1 MSASASPGASTST
14 SRTARPR
21 TCAAARHRRS
31 RRRHARRR
39 TRRSAAWPSSTA
51 ATAPR
56 RAAWPTSSPRCTSSA
71 SRRCWPTAA
80 TAPRAWSARSAAS
93 SAAQDTPSAR
103 RTERRSSTGTTS
115 SRRRSSA
122 RSRRTP
128 MCTCCATGPSSP
140 RTGTSPR
147 SCASEE
153 ARRDDPESR
162 ARTHAGA
169 TRPRPPSPDA
179 VAAAARRAA
188 RPRAAPT
195 PPPRPPAGPPRPAPP
210 PPPAAPAHPR
220 RPARPRPHPAPAGP
234 AGPRARPDPAADLS
248 AGDAA
253 AAPREPRRIDGFA
266 PIRDYAVIGDRRTVA
281 LVAIDGAIDWLCLP
295 RVDGPPAFAAL
306 LDPGSG
312 GRFPL
317 APGAPCGAARR
328 YLPDTNVL
336 ETTFETAEGAV
347 RVTDALAWPAPDDGA
362 AVEVLRRV
370 EGLTGEVA
378 LRWSLEPRCGWDP
391 APAEVAGTPAQALL
405 HCGEGPVLGLEAW
418 DAGAVERGP
427 STVAGE
433 LVCRPGDRALLV
445 LRAAGGGAPRPTE
458 RDAAEAR
465 LDATA
470 QRWRAWAATG
480 RDDRPGAEP
489 GRGGAPALAPLLG
502 GGTGAG

>member
-14 SRTARPR
+14 SRTARTR

-71 SRRCWPTAA
+71 SRRCWSTAA

-115 SRRRSSA
+115 SRRRSGA

-169 TRPRPPSPDA
+169 TRPGPLSPDA
-179 VAAAARRAA
+179 VAADARRAA
-188 RPRAAPT
+188 RPR
-195 PPPRPPAGPPRPAPP
+195 PRPAPP
-210 PPPAAPAHPR
+210 
-220 RPARPRPHPAPAGP
+220 GP
-234 AGPRARPDPAADLS
+234 AGPRAGPDPAADLS

-312 GRFPL
+312 GRFSL
-317 APGAPCGAARR
+317 APGAPFGAARR
-328 YLPDTNVL
+328 YRPDTNVL

-370 EGLTGEVA
+370 EGLAGEVA
-378 LRWSLEPRCGWDP
+378 VSWSVQPRCGWGQ
-391 APAEVAGTPAQALL
+391 APPEVAGTPAQALL
-405 HCGEGPVLGLEAW
+405 RCGGAGGVLGLEAW
-418 DAGAVERGP
+418 DAGDA
-427 STVAGE
+427 
-433 LVCRPGDRALLV
+433 RPGP
-445 LRAAGGGAPRPTE
+445 AG
-458 RDAAEAR
+458 
-465 LDATA
+465 
-470 QRWRAWAATG
+470 
-480 RDDRPGAEP
+480 
-489 GRGGAPALAPLLG
+489 
-502 GGTGAG
+502 